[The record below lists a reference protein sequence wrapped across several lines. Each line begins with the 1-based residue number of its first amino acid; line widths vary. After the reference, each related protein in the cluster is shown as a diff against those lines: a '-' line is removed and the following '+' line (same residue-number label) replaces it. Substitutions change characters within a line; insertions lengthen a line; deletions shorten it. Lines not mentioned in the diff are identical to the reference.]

1 MEQTLFCKELITIFE
16 RSANAYRQYLQ
27 GGRTF
32 RFAHELKLF
41 NDQALKLMEENK
53 AASPRDLQEDIQ
65 SLITHYREWSVKW
78 ERLYAEKE
86 FGPDE
91 VFVFANDITFPKQAA
106 QNLESFCRQLTSK
119 G

>member
-1 MEQTLFCKELITIFE
+1 MEQTLFFKELIITFE

-32 RFAHELKLF
+32 RFAQELKLF
-41 NDQALKLMEENK
+41 NNQALKLLEDNK
-53 AASPRDLQEDIQ
+53 TASPGDLQEDIQ
-65 SLITHYREWSVKW
+65 SLITHYREWSAKW
-78 ERLYAEKE
+78 ERLHAEKE

-106 QNLESFCRQLTSK
+106 QNLEDFCRDLTSK